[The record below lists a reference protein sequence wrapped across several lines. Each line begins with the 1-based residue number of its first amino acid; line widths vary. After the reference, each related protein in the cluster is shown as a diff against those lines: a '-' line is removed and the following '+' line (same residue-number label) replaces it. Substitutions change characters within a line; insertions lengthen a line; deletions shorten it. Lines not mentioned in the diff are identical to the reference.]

1 MSSRLIKYAFTAGI
15 VSREL
20 WSQTVLQKYGYGLAD
35 SRNFVTRFS
44 GSIVSRGGLHAGPP
58 IQELTG
64 PFRFIPFTFAREDAN
79 NFSLLFTPNK
89 LRFLQNGVYV
99 LQNIFPAPAT
109 AVSSTATS
117 STITVN
123 NTGPVV
129 VAGDLVE
136 LYGANVP
143 ATFVGQT
150 VEVLSATA
158 TTVTVKQIGL
168 NLGLDNWN
176 ATASFTLQKVYT
188 LATPFTGAML
198 PSLYFK
204 QSRDIVRI
212 TTQDLPPYTLVRNSN
227 GTWTLSETVFGASAN
242 RPTGATITPSAAGSS
257 GYVFRVTA
265 VFPSGEE
272 SLPSDPA
279 FTVTS
284 IDYTATAG
292 HATFSW
298 SPVAGAVSYNIYRST
313 VAPDAAGTGKLHLGF
328 DLGFLG
334 SSLGTSFTD
343 RNIIPDFTRTFPTA
357 RNPFGRGVIERFT
370 ITNGGTGHTLAATTL
385 SITDP
390 TGSGA
395 ILTPIVIDGVIV
407 AVTIIDGGKNYTAP
421 TVNIGGPGV
430 GTVITANLSPATG
443 NFPAVSGIHNQ
454 RQVYSNWGLRPLAIS
469 GSVIGQFN
477 NFNFSRL
484 VIASDAYTYELSS
497 ETQGFV
503 KHLVSTRVGLVA
515 FSDLGVWVVRGSNG
529 AISPTDVQAELQT
542 AVGCSKLFPL
552 LVDADLVYAETDSQ
566 TIRLL
571 QYNDFSKNFAG
582 SDVSVLARALIAS
595 PRTLLAWTYESRPY
609 KLVWAVRD
617 DGRVLSFTISQEEKV
632 YAWNVHETGGEFLD
646 CHTLY
651 ESTRETTYF
660 VVSRYRQGIWRRHIE
675 PISDRERTNNF
686 THVGVDSAC
695 GFGLETV
702 ASAALIVP
710 FLTAEDQIVTFTT
723 TAAVFSAG
731 DVGKLISHEE
741 GRAYI
746 TQYLT
751 PTSVLARIFNDFA
764 HLNIPYLNARKQAAA
779 GTWRLTAYRTS
790 YQLPLNARPDGVTV
804 CADGKVFIDTAVGE
818 YGVVTFLE
826 PLAYGYVGQ
835 NFNCMALT
843 LPFTADGTIIE
854 DSRNNVKGVGL
865 RFVRTRGLNV
875 GVYNEENVFETETFP
890 IEQKLTTIFSEA
902 QMRRSDH
909 DYVPVSSDWE
919 ESNQI
924 LMESN
929 GADTVEITGLI
940 KEIEVGDEVG

>member
-79 NFSLLFTPNK
+79 NFSLLFTPGK

-99 LQNIFPAPAT
+99 LQNIFPAAAT
-109 AVSSTATS
+109 SVATTATES
-117 STITVN
+117 VITVN
-123 NTGPVV
+123 NTGPIV

-136 LYGANVP
+136 LFGANVP
-143 ATFVGQT
+143 AEFVGQT
-150 VEVLSATA
+150 VEVSAATT

-168 NLGLDNWN
+168 NKGLDNWT
-176 ATASFTLQKVYT
+176 ATTSFTLQKVYT
-188 LATPFTGAML
+188 LTTPFTSAIL
-198 PSLYFK
+198 PNAYFK
-204 QSRDIVRI
+204 QSRDVVRI
-212 TTQDLPPYTLVRNSN
+212 TTKELPPHTLVRNAN
-227 GTWTLSETVFGASAN
+227 GTWTLSETAFGASAN
-242 RPTGATITPSAAGSS
+242 RPTSPVITASATGAA

-265 VFPSGEE
+265 IFPTGEE
-272 SLPSDPA
+272 SLPSEPG

-284 IDYTATAG
+284 VDFTATAG

-298 SPVAGAVSYNIYRST
+298 APVAGAVSYNVYRST
-313 VAPDAAGTGKLHLGF
+313 VAPAAATTGKLHLGF
-328 DLGFLG
+328 DLGYIG

-343 RNIIPDFTRTFPTA
+343 RNIIPDFTRTFPSA
-357 RNPFGRGVIERFT
+357 RNPFGKGVIEGFT
-370 ITNGGTGHTLAATTL
+370 ITNGGTGHTLAATTI
-385 SITDP
+385 SITDA

-395 ILTPIVIDGVIV
+395 ILTPIVIDGILV
-407 AVTIIDGGKNYTAP
+407 AVTIIDGGKNYSAP
-421 TVNIGGPGV
+421 TVVIGGPGTS
-430 GTVITANLSPATG
+430 TVITATLSPATG

-454 RQVYSNWGLRPLAIS
+454 RQVYSNWALRPLAIA

-542 AVGCSKLFPL
+542 AVGCSQLFPL
-552 LVDADLVYAETDSQ
+552 LVDADLLYAETDSQ

-632 YAWNVHETGGEFLD
+632 YAWNIHETGGEFQD
-646 CHTLY
+646 CHTLF
-651 ESTRETTYF
+651 ESDREVTYF
-660 VVSRYRQGIWRRHIE
+660 VVSRFRDGIWRRHIE
-675 PISDRERTNNF
+675 AISDRERTNNF

-702 ASAALIVP
+702 GAAALIVP
-710 FLTAEDQIVTFTT
+710 FLTEENANVVFST
-723 TAAVFSAG
+723 TAPVFSSG

-746 TQYLT
+746 IEFISS
-751 PTSVLARIFNDFA
+751 TSVRARVFNDFA
-764 HLNIPYLNARKQAAA
+764 HLNIPYLNSRKNAPA
-779 GTWRLTAYRTS
+779 GSWRLTAYRTEFR
-790 YQLPLNARPDGVTV
+790 LPLNSRPDLVTIS
-804 CADGKVFIDTAVGE
+804 ADGKVFIDTTVGTN
-818 YGVVTFLE
+818 GLVTFLE
-826 PLAYGYVGQ
+826 PLAYGYIGQ
-835 NFNCMALT
+835 NFNCRALT
-843 LPFTADGTIIE
+843 LPFSAEGTIIE

-875 GVYNEENVFETETFP
+875 GVYNEDNVFETETYP
-890 IEQKLTTIFSEA
+890 IEQKLTSIFSEA
-902 QMRRSDH
+902 QIRRSDH

-929 GADTVEITGLI
+929 GADTVEVTGLI
-940 KEIEVGDEVG
+940 KEIEVGDEVS

>member
-20 WSQTVLQKYGYGLAD
+20 WSQTILQKYGYGLAD

-79 NFSLLFTPNK
+79 NFSLLFTPNR
-89 LRFLQNGVYV
+89 LRFLQNGAYV
-99 LQNIFPAPAT
+99 LQNIFPAAAT
-109 AVSSTATS
+109 NVATTATES
-117 STITVN
+117 VITVN
-123 NTGPVV
+123 NTGPIV

-136 LYGANVP
+136 LFGANVP
-143 ATFVGQT
+143 AHIRGQT
-150 VEVLSATA
+150 VEVIAQTA
-158 TTVTVKQIGL
+158 GSVTVRQIGL
-168 NLGLDNWN
+168 TKGLDDWN
-176 ATASFTLQKVYT
+176 GAVSFTLQKVYT
-188 LATPFTGAML
+188 VATPFTSAIL
-198 PSLYFK
+198 PNLYFK
-204 QSRDIVRI
+204 QSRDVVRI
-212 TTQDLPPYTLVRNSN
+212 TSRDLPPYTLVRNSI
-227 GTWTLSETVFGASAN
+227 GTWTLAETVFGATAN
-242 RPTGATITPSAAGSS
+242 RPTGATITPSAAATA

-284 IDYTATAG
+284 IDFTATAG

-298 SPVAGAVSYNIYRST
+298 SPVAGATSYNVYRST
-313 VAPDAAGTGKLHLGF
+313 VAPDAATTGKLHFGF
-328 DLGFLG
+328 DLGFIG

-343 RNIIPDFTRTFPTA
+343 RTIIPDFTRTFPSA
-357 RNPFGRGVIERFT
+357 RNPFGKGVIEGFT
-370 ITNGGTGHTLAATTL
+370 ITNGGTGHALAATTI

-390 TGSGA
+390 TGTGA
-395 ILTPIVIDGVIV
+395 ILTPIVIDGILV
-407 AVTIIDGGKNYTAP
+407 AVTIIDGGKNYTSP
-421 TVNIGGPGV
+421 TVVVSGPGV
-430 GTVITANLSPATG
+430 GTVITATISPATG
-443 NFPAVSGIHNQ
+443 NFPAISGIHNQ
-454 RQVYSNWGLRPLAIS
+454 RQVYSNWGNRPLGLS

-542 AVGCSKLFPL
+542 AVGCSNLFPL
-552 LVDADLVYAETDSQ
+552 LVDSDILYPETDNQ

-582 SDVSVLARALIAS
+582 TDVTVLARALIAS

-617 DGRVLSFTISQEEKV
+617 DGRLLSFTISQEEKV

-646 CHTLY
+646 CHTLF
-651 ESTRETTYF
+651 ESDREATYF
-660 VVSRYRQGIWRRHIE
+660 VVSRYRDGIWRRHIE
-675 PISDRERTNNF
+675 LISDRERTNNF

-695 GFGLETV
+695 GFSLETV
-702 ASAALIVP
+702 TTAALIVP

-723 TAAVFSAG
+723 TSSVFSAG

-746 TQYLT
+746 TQYLS
-751 PTSVLARIFNDFA
+751 PTSVRARVFNDFA
-764 HLNIPYLNARKQAAA
+764 HLNIPYLNARKQAPA
-779 GTWRLTAYRTS
+779 GTWRLTTYRTS
-790 YQLPLNARPDGVTV
+790 YQLPLNSRPDSVTV
-804 CADGKVFIDTAVGE
+804 CADGKVFIDTDVGE

-826 PLAYGYVGQ
+826 PLSYGYVGQ

-854 DSRNNVKGVGL
+854 DSRNNIKGVGL

-875 GVYNEENVFETETFP
+875 GVFNEEDVFAPETYP
-890 IEQKLTTIFSEA
+890 IEQKLTSIFSEA
-902 QMRRSDH
+902 QIRRSDH

-929 GADTVEITGLI
+929 GADTVEVTGLV